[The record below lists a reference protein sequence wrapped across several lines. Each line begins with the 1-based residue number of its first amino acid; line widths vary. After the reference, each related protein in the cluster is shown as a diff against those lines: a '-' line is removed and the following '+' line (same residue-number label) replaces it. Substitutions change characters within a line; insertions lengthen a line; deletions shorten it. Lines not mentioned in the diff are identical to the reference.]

1 MPNTITLYR
10 PVGAQELALIVAAGY
25 RAFPPRLPS
34 QPIFYPVL
42 NEAYAVKIARDWNT
56 KDAASGFTGF
66 VTRFAVD
73 AAFVGAT
80 RFEPPVHV
88 GTRNSG
94 SWPKTWRNST
104 VTSSAR
110 SRSWPSSE
118 AITQLPPRLSR
129 RRDR

>member
-25 RAFPPRLPS
+25 RAFPPRLSS

-42 NEAYAVKIARDWNT
+42 NEAYAVEIARDWNT

-73 AAFVGAT
+73 AAFVARYPIRIAGSRRHQELCVPAEDLEEFNRHIVGPIEVVAEFRGDHAT
-80 RFEPPVHV
+80 SIAAEPP
-88 GTRNSG
+88 
-94 SWPKTWRNST
+94 
-104 VTSSAR
+104 AR
-110 SRSWPSSE
+110 
-118 AITQLPPRLSR
+118 
-129 RRDR
+129 